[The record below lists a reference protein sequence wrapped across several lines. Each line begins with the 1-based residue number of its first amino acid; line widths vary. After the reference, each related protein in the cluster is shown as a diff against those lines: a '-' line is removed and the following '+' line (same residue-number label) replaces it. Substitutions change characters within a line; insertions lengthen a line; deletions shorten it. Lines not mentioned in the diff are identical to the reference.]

1 MILIIIYGIII
12 TVNEKE
18 ILTMEKRY
26 SLNEINLRIEKL
38 MVHEMTNMKL
48 INKWRRIKKKLY
60 PDAE

>member
-1 MILIIIYGIII
+1 
-12 TVNEKE
+12 
-18 ILTMEKRY
+18 MEKRY
-26 SLNEINLRIEKL
+26 TLNEINLRIEKL